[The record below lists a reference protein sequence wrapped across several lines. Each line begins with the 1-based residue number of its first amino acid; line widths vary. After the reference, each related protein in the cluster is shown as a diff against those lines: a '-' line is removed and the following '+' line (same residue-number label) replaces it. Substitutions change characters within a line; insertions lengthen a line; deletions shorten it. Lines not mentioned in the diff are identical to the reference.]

1 MSGPS
6 LAVLYGTR
14 FVATLT
20 QEPDGTLALEYLPD
34 IVARVPE
41 GTPLISIALP
51 VRSVPYRGD
60 PVRAFCDGL
69 LPEGEVREQLAGRLG
84 LSSSNT
90 FGLLEAFG
98 RDCAGALSLVP
109 EAQALSGAAPSS
121 VEWLD
126 EAELAARVEALPRFP
141 LADSPEADIRIS
153 LAGAQNKMAVVLGPD
168 GRLGL
173 PRGLTP
179 STHIL
184 KPAPRAMRSGY
195 DRRLAF
201 PDLVA
206 NEAFCMHL
214 AGASGLSVAQF
225 VVRPV
230 GGDPALLVTRYDR
243 EVGPAGVR
251 RLHQEDLCQALGL
264 PPGQK
269 YKAEG
274 GPSLLSVVELVR
286 RHSVTVAEDL
296 GKLLDLVAFNHLIGN
311 ADAHGKNFSF
321 LYAPEG
327 IRLAPAYDVLSTAVY
342 PHLARRMAMSVGG
355 VADPDGV
362 EPVNWQKELGRL
374 GLATTYYRERLADV
388 ATRVRTSVPESMEWA
403 ATQGLSTRLLEQVRA
418 LAERRS
424 IVLERVRPLS
434 APDSPELRGREDHGT
449 YPRRRA
455 SSSSGP
461 KPPGS

>member
-6 LAVLYGTR
+6 LVVLYGTR
-14 FVATLT
+14 VVATLT
-20 QEPDGTLALEYLPD
+20 QDSDGTLSLEYLPD

-41 GTPLISIALP
+41 STPLISIALP
-51 VRSVPYRGD
+51 VRSAPYRGEA
-60 PVRAFCDGL
+60 VRAFCDGL
-69 LPEGEVREQLAGRLG
+69 LPEGEVRERLAGRLG

-109 EAQALSGAAPSS
+109 EAQALSSAAPAS

-126 EAELAARVEALPRFP
+126 EAELVARVEALPRFP
-141 LADSPEADIRIS
+141 LADSPEEDIRIS
-153 LAGAQNKMAVVLGPD
+153 LAGAQNKMAVVVAPD

-184 KPAPRAMRSGY
+184 KPAPRAMRTRY

-214 AGASGLSVAQF
+214 AEASDLPVAEF

-230 GGDPALLVTRYDR
+230 GGEPALLVTRYDR
-243 EVGPAGVR
+243 ALGPAGVR

-269 YKAEG
+269 YEAEG

-321 LYAPEG
+321 VYAPEG

-342 PHLARRMAMSVGG
+342 PHLARRIAMSVGG

-362 EPVNWQKELGRL
+362 ELVHWQKELGRL
-374 GLATTYYRERLADV
+374 GLATPFYGARIAGLA
-388 ATRVRTSVPESMEWA
+388 ARVQAALPASMEWA
-403 ATQGLSTRLLEQVRA
+403 ATQGLPLRLPKAVQVLVA
-418 LAERRS
+418 RRS
-424 IVLERVRPLS
+424 AVLERVRSVPSLGLS
-434 APDSPELRGREDHGT
+434 ELRGTEDHGAH
-449 YPRRRA
+449 RRRRTGT
-455 SSSSGP
+455 SSGP

>member
-1 MSGPS
+1 MSSPS

-14 FVATLT
+14 VVATLT
-20 QEPDGTLALEYLPD
+20 QEPDGTLALEYLPN

-41 GTPLISIALP
+41 STPLISIALP

-69 LPEGEVREQLAGRLG
+69 LPEGEVRERLAGRLG
-84 LSSSNT
+84 LSNSNT

-109 EAQALSGAAPSS
+109 EDQALSSAASSS

-184 KPAPRAMRSGY
+184 KPAPRAIRSRY

-230 GGDPALLVTRYDR
+230 AGDPALLATRYDR
-243 EVGPAGVR
+243 AVGSAGVR

-269 YKAEG
+269 YEAEG
-274 GPSLLSVVELVR
+274 GPTLLSAVELVR

-296 GKLLDLVAFNHLIGN
+296 GGLLDLVAFNHLIGN

-321 LYAPEG
+321 LHTPEG
-327 IRLAPAYDVLSTAVY
+327 IRLAPAYDVLSTVVY

-355 VADPDGV
+355 VADPEGV
-362 EPVNWQKELGRL
+362 EPVHWQKELGRL
-374 GLATTYYRERLADV
+374 GLATAYYRERLADL
-388 ATRVRTSVPESMEWA
+388 AGRVRAALPESMEWA
-403 ATQGLSTRLLEQVRA
+403 ATQGLSTRLPKEVRA
-418 LAERRS
+418 LATRRS
-424 IVLERVRPLS
+424 TVLEHVRSLA
-434 APDSPELRGREDHGT
+434 APNSPGLHGPDGHDT
-449 YPRRRA
+449 RPRRRTGTA
-455 SSSSGP
+455 SWP

>member
-1 MSGPS
+1 MSGS
-6 LAVLYGTR
+6 TLAVLYGTR
-14 FVATLT
+14 VVATLT

-34 IVARVPE
+34 IVVRVPE
-41 GTPLISIALP
+41 SAPLISIALP

-69 LPEGEVREQLAGRLG
+69 LPEGEVRERLAGRLG

-109 EAQALSGAAPSS
+109 EAQALSSAAPSS

-126 EAELAARVEALPRFP
+126 EAELGARVEALPQFP
-141 LADSPEADIRIS
+141 LADSPEADIRVS

-184 KPAPRAMRSGY
+184 KPAPRALGSRY
-195 DRRLAF
+195 DRRLGF

-214 AGASGLSVAQF
+214 AVASGLPVAQF
-225 VVRPV
+225 GVRPV
-230 GGDPALLVTRYDR
+230 AGDPALLVTRYDR
-243 EVGPAGVR
+243 AVGPAGVR

-269 YKAEG
+269 YEAEG
-274 GPSLLSVVELVR
+274 GPTLLSAVELVR
-286 RHSVTVAEDL
+286 RHSVRVAEDL
-296 GKLLDLVAFNHLIGN
+296 GGLLDLVAFNHLIGN
-311 ADAHGKNFSF
+311 ADAHGKNFSV
-321 LYAPEG
+321 LYTPEG

-355 VADPDGV
+355 VVDPRGV
-362 EPVNWQKELGRL
+362 EPVHWQKELGRL

-388 ATRVRTSVPESMEWA
+388 ATRVRAALPESMEWA
-403 ATQGLSTRLLEQVRA
+403 ATQGLPTRLLEQVQA
-418 LAERRS
+418 LAARRS
-424 IVLERVRPLS
+424 FVLERVRSLA

-455 SSSSGP
+455 GTWSGP
-461 KPPGS
+461 KPPRS

>member
-1 MSGPS
+1 
-6 LAVLYGTR
+6 
-14 FVATLT
+14 
-20 QEPDGTLALEYLPD
+20 
-34 IVARVPE
+34 
-41 GTPLISIALP
+41 
-51 VRSVPYRGD
+51 
-60 PVRAFCDGL
+60 
-69 LPEGEVREQLAGRLG
+69 
-84 LSSSNT
+84 
-90 FGLLEAFG
+90 
-98 RDCAGALSLVP
+98 
-109 EAQALSGAAPSS
+109 
-121 VEWLD
+121 
-126 EAELAARVEALPRFP
+126 
-141 LADSPEADIRIS
+141 
-153 LAGAQNKMAVVLGPD
+153 
-168 GRLGL
+168 
-173 PRGLTP
+173 
-179 STHIL
+179 
-184 KPAPRAMRSGY
+184 
-195 DRRLAF
+195 
-201 PDLVA
+201 
-206 NEAFCMHL
+206 MHL
-214 AGASGLSVAQF
+214 AVASGLSVAQF

-269 YKAEG
+269 YEAEG
-274 GPSLLSVVELVR
+274 GPSLLSAVELVR